1 MPQQVLFICAHP
13 DDEVIGAGGAILHH
27 TTNGDNVNII
37 FLSDGES
44 SRDFSNI
51 ANDIKD
57 RRESSRK
64 ACSILGVNNPTF
76 YDFSDNRMDDYSLLE
91 IVKVIEKEVAHY
103 KPSIIYTHHSGDL
116 NIDHQVTN
124 KAVLTAC
131 RPTPE
136 CLVEKIFTF
145 EVLSSTNWSS
155 TQDSNVFTPNYYIDI
170 TPYIS
175 KKTDAL
181 KAYINEIYPY
191 PHSRSLDAIK
201 SLSVYRGTTVGMKYA
216 EAFFIERLLERNK

>member
-116 NIDHQVTN
+116 NIDGSKSPINQPFVISCSFTN
-124 KAVLTAC
+124 FMIDYLLQIHVFFVMNK
-131 RPTPE
+131 
-136 CLVEKIFTF
+136 KY
-145 EVLSSTNWSS
+145 
-155 TQDSNVFTPNYYIDI
+155 DS
-170 TPYIS
+170 
-175 KKTDAL
+175 
-181 KAYINEIYPY
+181 
-191 PHSRSLDAIK
+191 
-201 SLSVYRGTTVGMKYA
+201 
-216 EAFFIERLLERNK
+216 